1 MLEKWK
7 ELIIVPIFKKG
18 DKTECSNNIR
28 ISQGLISY
36 KHLPNILLWRLT
48 PNAEELKGII
58 SVDFDAAGQILIMY
72 STFVKY
78 FRKFGNTINQC
89 IIDL

>member
-1 MLEKWK
+1 LIKSTELIIPVSRIIAYEITELINFIWNKEEMLEKWK

-36 KHLPNILLWRLT
+36 KHLPNILL
-48 PNAEELKGII
+48 
-58 SVDFDAAGQILIMY
+58 
-72 STFVKY
+72 
-78 FRKFGNTINQC
+78 
-89 IIDL
+89 